1 MTRKLFV
8 LLFALF
14 SFAAVH
20 AQEHLT
26 FKGVPIDGTLGAF
39 VAEMECAGFTYV
51 DEKND
56 VVLMHGDFAGF
67 KNCDISVSTLK
78 SVDIVNSVSV
88 TFDMHDRWSDL
99 YNNYS
104 TLKGMLVKKYG
115 RYKVCVER
123 FNSSYS
129 PTSDGSRMTL
139 LFLDKCKYY
148 VIWETVN
155 GTIKLDLVKGSSVTS
170 GGKVRLQY
178 WDKKNTEVV
187 NEKALEDL

>member
-1 MTRKLFV
+1 MQYGLTKK
-8 LLFALF
+8 
-14 SFAAVH
+14 
-20 AQEHLT
+20 LT
-26 FKGVPIDGTLGAF
+26 FLLYESIYT
-39 VAEMECAGFTYV
+39 E
-51 DEKND
+51 ND
-56 VVLMHGDFAGF
+56 FRLED
-67 KNCDISVSTLK
+67 DICEVIHK
-78 SVDIVNSVSV
+78 
-88 TFDMHDRWSDL
+88 MQEEEWSDL

-178 WDKKNTEVV
+178 WDKKNTEVI